1 MIDQGFAE
9 TCQVF
14 GMILFRGDLFH
25 AGSPRGDTKVL
36 RESSRAILRS
46 PLKRTRCIL
55 AQNNFQT
62 NSILANGTG

>member
-25 AGSPRGDTKVL
+25 AGSPRGDKIRRANFTK
-36 RESSRAILRS
+36 
-46 PLKRTRCIL
+46 PGKPD
-55 AQNNFQT
+55 
-62 NSILANGTG
+62 